1 MPQHRVNG
9 SFYDHAIVTGSYK
22 PRYSWEDDYCIIQI
36 NTNQDSIAMVYNMV
50 SFKLKVMYVE
60 DDTLNI
66 FLIRHNNNVYLM
78 VETIVGD
85 VQPNRGG
92 RGGTN

>member
-1 MPQHRVNG
+1 
-9 SFYDHAIVTGSYK
+9 
-22 PRYSWEDDYCIIQI
+22 
-36 NTNQDSIAMVYNMV
+36 MVYNMV

-78 VETIVGD
+78 VEMIVGD